1 MNRRISVAVTDCMAA
16 IALSVPPVAFAT
28 KGGVPHSTQ
37 PCPTHR
43 QSGKHNGSGK
53 GQEARREPRQQVR
66 YQVICAPRE
75 DRHPVSS
82 LETGD
87 VAMQLDADLEV

>member
-1 MNRRISVAVTDCMAA
+1 MNTRISVAVTDCMAA

-28 KGGVPHSTQ
+28 KGGAPHSTK

-53 GQEARREPRQQVR
+53 GARSTARAKATSAVRSDLCAQGGPPSGVLARSWQRSDAARR
-66 YQVICAPRE
+66 
-75 DRHPVSS
+75 
-82 LETGD
+82 
-87 VAMQLDADLEV
+87 